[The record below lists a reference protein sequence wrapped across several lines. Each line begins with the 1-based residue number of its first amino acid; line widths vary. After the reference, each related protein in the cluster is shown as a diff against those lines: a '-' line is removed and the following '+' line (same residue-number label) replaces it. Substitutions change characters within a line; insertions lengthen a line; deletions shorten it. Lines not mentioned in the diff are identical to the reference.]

1 MRIPKLTVAAA
12 LGILL
17 IFGALLTGL
26 VATHEP
32 NVRVGFEFVGH
43 TNDSR
48 NTRVAKFRVVNEGNR
63 SIFRFG
69 MYHLNTKQHPF
80 DSTKPTNL
88 FGLSPFRG
96 RLLDAGQP
104 ETIVIPAVTN
114 EGAWRAILRFENC
127 GWRLRVRDK

>member
-1 MRIPKLTVAAA
+1 
-12 LGILL
+12 
-17 IFGALLTGL
+17 
-26 VATHEP
+26 
-32 NVRVGFEFVGH
+32 
-43 TNDSR
+43 
-48 NTRVAKFRVVNEGNR
+48 
-63 SIFRFG
+63 
-69 MYHLNTKQHPF
+69 MYHLDTKQHPF

-127 GWRLRVRDK
+127 GWRLRVRDKMGPMRINGPMWRWRLNTWLSATNHLIGNDWIEDRENGAQQIVPPDDDPARPWVNSDVSGAGRHR